1 MTDDILLTDELE
13 KLRFRATLNEYK
25 LLKMEILNKFQDQL
39 RMYSLLLGAM
49 GVIAG
54 YITTSRSLDM
64 LLILPLISNSLAFR
78 YFWEQSNII
87 EIGNY
92 LKKLEYEVFPK
103 LLGYH
108 ETIDGKKGYWV
119 FWENYFSNNCKEHS
133 FYKISI
139 LLLFVLLP
147 NLLSLMYSLLVIN
160 FLNIPQLL
168 SIQLVSHVPSMIHI
182 TLFII
187 YFCVGGYLTYMFITT
202 NFLGESFIPKKYS

>member
-78 YFWEQSNII
+78 YFWEQSNI
-87 EIGNY
+87 
-92 LKKLEYEVFPK
+92 
-103 LLGYH
+103 
-108 ETIDGKKGYWV
+108 
-119 FWENYFSNNCKEHS
+119 
-133 FYKISI
+133 
-139 LLLFVLLP
+139 
-147 NLLSLMYSLLVIN
+147 MY
-160 FLNIPQLL
+160 
-168 SIQLVSHVPSMIHI
+168 
-182 TLFII
+182 
-187 YFCVGGYLTYMFITT
+187 
-202 NFLGESFIPKKYS
+202 